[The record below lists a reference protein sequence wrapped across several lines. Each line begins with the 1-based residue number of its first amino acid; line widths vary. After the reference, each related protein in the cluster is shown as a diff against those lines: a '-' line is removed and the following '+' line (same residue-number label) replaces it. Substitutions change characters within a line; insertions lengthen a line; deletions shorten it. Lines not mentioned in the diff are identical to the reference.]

1 MTTLPLVKLIVPSD
15 TVILLPILTPPMVE
29 DVAALIENL
38 LSLLILKP
46 VLALYVLS
54 VSFDADVTF

>member
-1 MTTLPLVKLIVPSD
+1 MVPPVS
-15 TVILLPILTPPMVE
+15 TVMPLPILTPPMVE

-38 LSLLILKP
+38 LSLLRLKP
-46 VLALYVLS
+46 VLALYVVS

>member
-1 MTTLPLVKLIVPSD
+1 MTTLPLVKLIVPE
-15 TVILLPILTPPMVE
+15 VMLILLPILTPPMVE

-38 LSLLILKP
+38 LSLLRLKP
-46 VLALYVLS
+46 VLALYVVS